1 MDQSVSGEN
10 FTLPAGTKVFLGAP
24 ANPMDAALV
33 RSITELVVSIPAVLE
48 AHLPQCHIPGIMQQS
63 AQILVIGLASAAD
76 TESVLS
82 QLHAGLG
89 RLTLPNHHLD
99 IWPQL
104 INSDLLRQVRA
115 TNCAIVPATRAVD
128 RNPTARRW
136 WKFW

>member
-63 AQILVIGLASAAD
+63 AQILVNRSGLRRRYRISAYSASRWSRKAD
-76 TESVLS
+76 SPEPP
-82 QLHAGLG
+82 LG
-89 RLTLPNHHLD
+89 YL
-99 IWPQL
+99 
-104 INSDLLRQVRA
+104 A
-115 TNCAIVPATRAVD
+115 TID
-128 RNPTARRW
+128 Q
-136 WKFW
+136 